1 MSRAAFALDTD
12 AGKSSSARMSSGV
25 RVSKPGDSHEVE
37 ADRVAD
43 TVVRGGQVPGW
54 SLAAK
59 GFDGIQR
66 KPAESQADVAAQVE
80 HALLGSAEGR
90 AAIAKVTAG
99 AASGIVVTGAA
110 AAPMVAALAGGRK
123 GAAGGAAI
131 ALDAVHPGLS
141 VKVTREGGA
150 GGAAV
155 TLNYAPATAGK
166 HAAPEKKAGPRLV
179 EKPVVHEPA
188 TLKREPAHAASGH
201 GGAHDGGKKEELTV
215 HRKAERAEAM
225 YTGSAE
231 IDSVV
236 RSPGREMEPATRRE
250 MESRIGFDFG
260 RVRLHTDTRAGE
272 SAQSLSARAY
282 TVGSDVVFAPG
293 KYAPQTTEGRHLL
306 AHELTHVVQQTG
318 GAQQGRAA
326 GLAVTKPAAR
336 MVQRSWWSDV
346 KDWVGDKIDS
356 IKNWLLG
363 HLKDIPGYDL
373 FCTLI
378 GKDLATGEKVD
389 NSPEKLIGEFLKF
402 FGFDSL
408 YEKLKGVYEALKLA
422 FDWLI
427 ERVRARHLTLE
438 DFEDLLKRAWD
449 AVELTDLSGTWER
462 LKAIFAEPLN
472 NLKELVKEIASKVLE
487 LIAEAVFSR
496 FPAGRKIW
504 PILKK
509 AGQAIGKIAANPL
522 RFGLTLLEA
531 LKKGFQKFYDNI
543 GENLK
548 EGLLQFVFDEIGL
561 PDLKAPKS
569 FDLSSMFNLALEVL
583 GLTYARRRKQLVEK
597 LEPLGGEVVVEYA
610 EKAVEIVQQVRTGGF
625 GAIWGMIKDKLESI
639 PGTIFNAVKGW
650 AVGKIVKVGLE
661 KIAALSNPVGEI
673 IEVIEDIVEMVKFF
687 IEKATQLID
696 MFEAMVDMFS
706 DLADGNSESAAVAV
720 AGVIKKSIPLILRF
734 LAGIFGF
741 GDFGAKIKSVI
752 TDVRETV
759 DDAIGKV
766 LDFIVDKITPIWN
779 RVKESVMARIESVK
793 EWWTKPKKFNY
804 GTEEHEVSLEGDGA
818 HPEVFVHSDKTALE
832 HFLDDVKATKKERDP
847 ILKAAAKLHWKQ
859 GELEK
864 PSGDEAGAGAYERLV
879 VLLGKL
885 KARDAPKSEIKAP
898 GPLDAAG
905 GGTKAEAFLSTNREL
920 GTEPNDTDPAVW
932 EDLGAPLRS
941 AKSYV
946 RGHLLS
952 MRLGGQG
959 VWPNMMPITNK
970 VNQRMNAQVE
980 APLKRATANTS
991 RYYHYTVKA
1000 EYTAVTLPDL
1010 SDSPKKK
1017 ELMDRGKQAEKRL
1030 VSLSWITEPAE
1041 FQDGKWVAK
1050 PGPLLDE
1057 NGKDM
1062 PTTVAAGDFT
1072 PPTLG

>member
-389 NSPEKLIGEFLKF
+389 SSPEKLIGEFLKF

-864 PSGDEAGAGAYERLV
+864 PSGDEAGAYERLV

>member
-1 MSRAAFALDTD
+1 MSRAAFALEVDS
-12 AGKSSSARMSSGV
+12 AKASARMGGGV

-43 TVVRGGQVPGW
+43 TVVRGGSLPGW

-66 KPAESQADVAAQVE
+66 KPAESHGDAEGLAE
-80 HALLGSAEGR
+80 HALLASAEAR

-99 AASGIVVTGAA
+99 AAAGMTLTGAA
-110 AAPMVAALAGGRK
+110 AAGVVAALASGRK
-123 GAAGGAAI
+123 GAGGEAI
-131 ALDAVHPGLS
+131 ALDGIHPGLS
-141 VKVTREGGA
+141 VKVARAGGA

-155 TLNYAPATAGK
+155 TLNYTPKTGGK
-166 HAAPEKKAGPRLV
+166 HAAPEKQAGPKLV
-179 EKPVVHEPA
+179 EKAVTLPIREERPVTKEAP
-188 TLKREPAHAASGH
+188 RGH
-201 GGAHDGGKKEELTV
+201 GAHEGTKKEELTV
-215 HRKAERAEAM
+215 HRRAERAEPM

-231 IDSVV
+231 VDTVV
-236 RSPGREMEPATRRE
+236 RSPGREIEPATRRE
-250 MESRIGFDFG
+250 MESRIGFDFAG
-260 RVRLHTDTRAGE
+260 VRLHTDARAGE
-272 SAQSLSARAY
+272 SAQVLSAHAY

-293 KYAPQTTEGRHLL
+293 KYSPQTTEGRHLL

-318 GAQQGRAA
+318 GGRAA
-326 GLAVTKPAAR
+326 GLHVAKPAAR

-356 IKNWLLG
+356 IKNWLLS

-378 GKDLATGEKVD
+378 GRDLATGETVERT
-389 NSPEKLIGEFLKF
+389 PEKLVSEFLKF

-408 YEKLKGVYEALKLA
+408 YEKLKSASEALKLA
-422 FDWLI
+422 FDWLM

-449 AVELTDLSGTWER
+449 AVELTDLSGTWDR

-472 NLKELVKEIASKVLE
+472 NIKELVKEIASKVLE
-487 LIAEAVFSR
+487 LVAEAVFNR

-509 AGQAIGKIAANPL
+509 AAQAIGKIAANPL

-531 LKKGFQKFYDNI
+531 LKKGFQKFYDHI

-548 EGLLQFVFDEIGL
+548 EGLLQFVFDEVGL

-569 FDLSSMFNLALEVL
+569 FDLSSMFNLALEIL

-610 EKAVEIVQQVRTGGF
+610 EKAVEIVQQVRQGGF
-625 GAIWGMIKDKLESI
+625 GALWGMIKDKLASI

-650 AVGKIVKVGLE
+650 AVTKIVKVGLE

-673 IEVIEDIVEMVKFF
+673 IEVIEDIVETVQFF
-687 IEKATQLID
+687 IDKATQLINL
-696 MFEAMVDMFS
+696 FEAMVDMLS

-720 AGVIKKSIPLILRF
+720 EGVIKKSIPLILRF

-759 DDAIGKV
+759 DDAVGKV

-779 RVKESVMARIESVK
+779 RVKESVLARIESVK
-793 EWWTKPKKFNY
+793 QWWTKPKKFSY
-804 GTEEHEVSLEGDGA
+804 GTEEHTVSLEGDGA
-818 HPEVFVHSDKTALE
+818 DPEVVVHSKKSALE
-832 HFLDDVKATKKERDP
+832 HFLNDVKATKKERDP
-847 ILKAAAKLHWKQ
+847 ILKAADKLHWKQ
-859 GELEK
+859 GDL
-864 PSGDEAGAGAYERLV
+864 PQPPGADEAGAGAYERLV

-885 KARDAPKSEIKAP
+885 KAREAPKSEIKAF

-905 GGTKAEAFLSTNREL
+905 GGTRAEAFLSANRDL
-920 GTEPNDTDPAVW
+920 GSPPNDTDPPVW
-932 EDLGAPLRS
+932 EDLGAPLRKD
-941 AKSYV
+941 KSYV

-959 VWPNMMPITNK
+959 VWPNLMPITNK
-970 VNQRMNAQVE
+970 VNQRMEARVE
-980 APLKRATANTS
+980 GPLKRATANTS

-1000 EYTAVTLPDL
+1000 EYAAVTLPDL
-1010 SDSPKKK
+1010 SASPKRK
-1017 ELMDRGKQAEKRL
+1017 ELIDRGRQAEKRL

-1041 FQDGKWVAK
+1041 SQDGKWVAR

-1072 PPTLG
+1072 PPTLA

>member
-1 MSRAAFALDTD
+1 MSRAAFAPEADV
-12 AGKSSSARMSSGV
+12 GKSSSARMGGAV
-25 RVSKPGDSHEVE
+25 RVSNPGDSHEVE

-43 TVVRGGQVPGW
+43 TVMRGGQVPEW

-66 KPAESQADVAAQVE
+66 KPAESHTDPVAQVE
-80 HALLGSAEGR
+80 HALAASAEGR

-99 AASGIVVTGAA
+99 AASGLTVTGAA
-110 AAPMVAALAGGRK
+110 AADVVAALATGRK
-123 GAAGGAAI
+123 GTGGASI
-131 ALDAVHPGLS
+131 ALDGIHPGLS
-141 VKVTREGGA
+141 VKVTRGGGA
-150 GGAAV
+150 GGAEVA
-155 TLNYAPATAGK
+155 LNYAPQTEGK
-166 HAAPEKKAGPRLV
+166 QAAPEKKAAPKLLD
-179 EKPVVHEPA
+179 KPEVKVAP
-188 TLKREPAHAASGH
+188 
-201 GGAHDGGKKEELTV
+201 HDGRGVTAPKQSGAREGGEKEELTV

-231 IDSVV
+231 VDSVL

-260 RVRLHTDTRAGE
+260 RVRLHTDARAGE
-272 SAQSLSARAY
+272 SAQGLSARAY

-293 KYAPQTTEGRHLL
+293 KYAPQTNEGRHLL
-306 AHELTHVVQQTG
+306 AHELTHVVQQTS
-318 GAQQGRAA
+318 GAERGRAA
-326 GLAVTKPAAR
+326 GLNVAKPAAR
-336 MVQRSWWSDV
+336 IVQRSWWSDV

-356 IKNWLLG
+356 IKNWLLS

-378 GKDLATGEKVD
+378 GRDLATGETVERT
-389 NSPEKLIGEFLKF
+389 PEKLISEFLKF

-408 YEKLKGVYEALKLA
+408 YEKLKSASEALKLA
-422 FDWLI
+422 FDWLM

-472 NLKELVKEIASKVLE
+472 NIKELVKEIASKVLE
-487 LIAEAVFSR
+487 LIAEAVFNR

-504 PILKK
+504 QILKK
-509 AGQAIGKIAANPL
+509 AAQAIGKIATSPR
-522 RFGLTLLEA
+522 RFGETLLEA
-531 LKKGFQKFYDNI
+531 LKKGFQKFDDHL

-548 EGLLQFVFDEIGL
+548 EGLLQFVFDEVGL

-610 EKAVEIVQQVRTGGF
+610 EKAVEIVQQVRKGGF
-625 GAIWGMIKDKLESI
+625 GAIWEMIKDKLASI

-650 AVGKIVKVGLE
+650 AITKIVKVGLA
-661 KIAALSNPVGEI
+661 KIAALTNPVGEI
-673 IEVIEDIVEMVKFF
+673 IEVIEDIVETVKFF
-687 IEKATQLID
+687 IEKASQLID
-696 MFEAMVDMFS
+696 LFEAMVDMFS

-720 AGVIKKSIPLILRF
+720 EGVIKKSIPLILRF

-752 TDVRETV
+752 TEVRETV

-793 EWWTKPKKFNY
+793 QWWTKPKKFNY
-804 GTEEHEVSLEGDGA
+804 GDEEHQVSLEGDGD
-818 HPEVFVHSDKTALE
+818 HPKIFVESNKTALE
-832 HFLDDVKATKKERDP
+832 HFLNDVKATKKERDP

-885 KARDAPKSEIKAP
+885 KARVAPKSEIKAN

-905 GGTKAEAFLSTNREL
+905 GGTRAEAFLSANRDL
-920 GTEPNDTDPAVW
+920 GSEPNDNDPAVW
-932 EDLGAPLRS
+932 EDLGAPLRKE
-941 AKSYV
+941 KSYV

-970 VNQRMNAQVE
+970 VNQRMNARVE

-1017 ELMDRGKQAEKRL
+1017 ELIDRGKQAEKRL

-1041 FQDGKWVAK
+1041 FENGKWVAK